1 MAGGF
6 LILTFAFPSLSLGL
20 PTSTREG
27 LTGVIPKVSDSVLPG
42 QSPVTP
48 CPQSP
53 AGSCDSAARGSGGP
67 PAPPTRHTQRAS
79 CYHGLPRAER
89 VEEVRARRK
98 PVSAGLGGAQQRVS
112 YKGWWLAHRGARS
125 SMWAAP
131 GRGWFPRLLQGTLF
145 IFQLQSEGA
154 LLS

>member
-67 PAPPTRHTQRAS
+67 PAPPNPAHTKGILLPRPAKGREGGGGESQEEACVSRTGGSPAEGVVQGLVAGTQRGKEFYVGS
-79 CYHGLPRAER
+79 PWER
-89 VEEVRARRK
+89 LVPQA
-98 PVSAGLGGAQQRVS
+98 SAGHPVYFS
-112 YKGWWLAHRGARS
+112 V
-125 SMWAAP
+125 
-131 GRGWFPRLLQGTLF
+131 TV
-145 IFQLQSEGA
+145 
-154 LLS
+154 